1 MQTRTAL
8 AAAPRTVLG
17 KRVKLLRAEGI
28 LPGNV
33 YGRGFDSVAVQVPSR
48 EFVRSVRAA
57 GIRSMFELTIDGEKE
72 PRLVLIRG
80 LDRHL
85 GMGDP
90 IHVDFFQVDLERRL
104 QTSVPILLIGQSAA
118 VVDLGGT
125 LLHGVESLLVRCLPL
140 DIPETIE
147 VDVSI
152 LEDFD
157 SSVTVGDL
165 ELPESVE
172 VLLDDSVMV
181 ATVNAPRLATEDEL
195 EEGEEGEEGIEGEEG
210 VEDAEA
216 GEATTEEG
224 SSTEE

>member
-8 AAAPRTVLG
+8 IAETRTILG
-17 KRVKLLRAEGI
+17 KRVKRLRAEGI

-33 YGRGFDSVAVQVPSR
+33 YGRGFDSIPIQVPSR
-48 EFVRSVRAA
+48 EFVRSVRSA
-57 GIRSMFELTIDGEKE
+57 GVRSMFELTIDGESQ

-104 QTSVPILLIGQSAA
+104 QTSIPIVLVGQSAA
-118 VVDLGGT
+118 VTDLGGT

-147 VDVSI
+147 VDVAI
-152 LEDFD
+152 LADFE
-157 SSVTVGDL
+157 SSVSVGDL
-165 ELPESVE
+165 ELPENVE
-172 VLLDDSVMV
+172 VLLDASVMV
-181 ATVNAPRLATEDEL
+181 ATVNAPRLATEEEL
-195 EEGEEGEEGIEGEEG
+195 EEGEEGEEGAEVEEGAEGEEG
-210 VEDAEA
+210 
-216 GEATTEEG
+216 TTEEAPSEG
-224 SSTEE
+224 E

>member
-8 AAAPRTVLG
+8 SAAPRTILG

-33 YGRGFDSVAVQVPSR
+33 YGRGFESVAIQVTSR
-48 EFVRSVRAA
+48 DFVRSVRAA
-57 GIRSMFELTIDGEKE
+57 GIRSMFELNIEGENE

-80 LDRHL
+80 LSRHL

-104 QTSVPILLIGQSAA
+104 QTSVPIQLIGRSVA
-118 VVDLGGT
+118 VTDLGGT

-140 DIPETIE
+140 DIPEAIE
-147 VDVSI
+147 IDISI
-152 LEDFD
+152 LGDFE

-165 ELPESVE
+165 DLPESVE
-172 VLLDDSVMV
+172 ILLDASVMV
-181 ATVNAPRLATEDEL
+181 ATVNAPRLAADGA
-195 EEGEEGEEGIEGEEG
+195 EEGEEEDEGVAGEEAAKSEQASAEE
-210 VEDAEA
+210 
-216 GEATTEEG
+216 
-224 SSTEE
+224 SSSGQG

>member
-8 AAAPRTVLG
+8 TAETRTILG
-17 KRVKLLRAEGI
+17 KRVKRLRAEGI

-33 YGRGFDSVAVQVPSR
+33 YGRGFDSIPIQVPSR
-48 EFVRSVRAA
+48 EFVRSVRSA
-57 GIRSMFELTIDGEKE
+57 GVRSMFELTIDGESQ

-104 QTSVPILLIGQSAA
+104 QTSVPIVLVGQSAA
-118 VVDLGGT
+118 VTDLGGT

-147 VDVSI
+147 VDVAI
-152 LEDFD
+152 LADFE
-157 SSVTVGDL
+157 SSVSVGDL
-165 ELPESVE
+165 ELPENVE
-172 VLLDDSVMV
+172 VLLDASVMV
-181 ATVNAPRLATEDEL
+181 ATVNAPRLATEEEL
-195 EEGEEGEEGIEGEEG
+195 EEGEEGEEGAEVEEGAEGEEG
-210 VEDAEA
+210 
-216 GEATTEEG
+216 TTEEAPSEG
-224 SSTEE
+224 E